1 MKKWKNDYSSKEEE
15 EVEGGQKKKKTLE
28 YLLSMKIAKAN
39 CTLSKLENEE
49 RENNKKIEK
58 LKNLTKEKMW
68 LKDLNSLKNWINHKR
83 QKQRKRKRKR
93 HRNMVTVFFWW

>member
-68 LKDLNSLKNWINHKR
+68 LEDLDSLKNWINHKR
-83 QKQRKRKRKR
+83 QKQRKQKRKR
-93 HRNMVTVFFWW
+93 HRNRVIVFF

>member
-1 MKKWKNDYSSKEEE
+1 
-15 EVEGGQKKKKTLE
+15 
-28 YLLSMKIAKAN
+28 MKIANDKAD

-68 LKDLNSLKNWINHKR
+68 LEDLDLLKNWINHKR
-83 QKQRKRKRKR
+83 QKQRKRKR
-93 HRNMVTVFFWW
+93 HRNRVTVFFWW